1 MATIDAYGL
10 FLFAKDEAVVEE
22 KIEDHNNDGGE
33 DKGTGSEN
41 EFIGKWKMYGASN
54 IMSEFVEWG
63 KEAKKLSKSWCDGDG
78 KNSIP
83 NKESDDG
90 VFSDGTFFP
99 GDF

>member
-1 MATIDAYGL
+1 
-10 FLFAKDEAVVEE
+10 
-22 KIEDHNNDGGE
+22 
-33 DKGTGSEN
+33 
-41 EFIGKWKMYGASN
+41 MYGASN

-83 NKESDDG
+83 NKESDNG
-90 VFSDGTFFP
+90 VFGDGTFFP